1 MGTFGFIDT
10 SYDDQLS
17 TCSDADQPL
26 FPQITNSSS
35 ELSFAFQKLSK
46 QQLSSAIPATRF
58 QLVKT
63 KTRYFGKNI
72 CDFLIDVF
80 MKINNIIMS

>member
-17 TCSDADQPL
+17 TCSDAVQPL
-26 FPQITNSSS
+26 LNQITNSSS
-35 ELSFAFQKLSK
+35 ELSFDFHKLSR
-46 QQLSSAIPATRF
+46 QQLSSAIP
-58 QLVKT
+58 VKT
-63 KTRYFGKNI
+63 TTRYFGKNI

>member
-1 MGTFGFIDT
+1 MGTFGFVDT

-26 FPQITNSSS
+26 FTQITNSSS

-58 QLVKT
+58 QWKQKQGTLE
-63 KTRYFGKNI
+63 
-72 CDFLIDVF
+72 
-80 MKINNIIMS
+80 KIFVTF